1 MSFLGMIIR
10 NGFDATVVFI
20 IYIFMTISL
29 LPLQFIILANFLISY
44 VSIDMADYFSMNYNF
59 LELGEW
65 EFIWLQNWWGHLATV
80 PLVTLPLD
88 NPYYYLIWNAV
99 DSKNCI
105 QKSNL
110 WSQCLLISS
119 VIVSPLALIY
129 KLKHWKSSK
138 PKKSIQQ
145 SSNIEKSLEQNNTQE
160 KTHTNDDSKLCLEI
174 LRQAD
179 HAEDKQEPISARVVS
194 DTIPLSPC
202 QKQIGDNASSDLKGN
217 NQFKV
222 LVIGKSG
229 EGKSTL
235 CNVIAGK
242 EHSDNLFS
250 VSDQATSCTQHT
262 KLATIYFRGKVK
274 TAI

>member
-1 MSFLGMIIR
+1 MIIR

-129 KLKHWKSSK
+129 KLKLWKSSK

-160 KTHTNDDSKLCLEI
+160 KTHTNDDSKLCLDI
-174 LRQAD
+174 
-179 HAEDKQEPISARVVS
+179 
-194 DTIPLSPC
+194 T
-202 QKQIGDNASSDLKGN
+202 G
-217 NQFKV
+217 
-222 LVIGKSG
+222 GKS
-229 EGKSTL
+229 
-235 CNVIAGK
+235 
-242 EHSDNLFS
+242 
-250 VSDQATSCTQHT
+250 ATRSS
-262 KLATIYFRGKVK
+262 F
-274 TAI
+274 